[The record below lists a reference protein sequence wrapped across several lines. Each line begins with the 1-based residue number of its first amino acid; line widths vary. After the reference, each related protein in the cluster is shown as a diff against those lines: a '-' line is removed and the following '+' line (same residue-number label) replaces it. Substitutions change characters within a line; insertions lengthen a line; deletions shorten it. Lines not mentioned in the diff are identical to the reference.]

1 MEKNKYRIENME
13 KKYRIG
19 NIEKT
24 KYRQHNNIE
33 KRDEQIRNV
42 VSAHVYTDN
51 DDISQF
57 LNSISQFLLIN

>member
-1 MEKNKYRIENME
+1 M
-13 KKYRIG
+13 
-19 NIEKT
+19 EKT

-33 KRDEQIRNV
+33 KRDQKDKKQIRNV

-57 LNSISQFLLIN
+57 LNSISQFNIYRRKTILTGSIN